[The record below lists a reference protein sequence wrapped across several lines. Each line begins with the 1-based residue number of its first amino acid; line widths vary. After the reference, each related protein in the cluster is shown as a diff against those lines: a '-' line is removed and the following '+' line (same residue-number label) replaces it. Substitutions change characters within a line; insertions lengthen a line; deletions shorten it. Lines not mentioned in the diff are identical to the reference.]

1 MREQQ
6 ITTRADLLRRWG
18 ELKTERSS
26 WMPHWKELSQF
37 LLPRS
42 GRYFI
47 QDRNRGA
54 RRHNQI
60 YDSTGTGQPATPDVA
75 VTTQVKLA
83 SLPLN
88 ATAYGAASGGTKT
101 ANAITS
107 GTGLAA
113 GTATWAR
120 FYKSDHTTA
129 VHDCSVGTSGCDI
142 NLNDAAITI
151 GGTVS
156 VTAYTVSMP
165 VAQ

>member
-1 MREQQ
+1 MAAN
-6 ITTRADLLRRWG
+6 T
-18 ELKTERSS
+18 
-26 WMPHWKELSQF
+26 HLSQAAWDAALDAAINAENSGF
-37 LLPRS
+37 L
-42 GRYFI
+42 
-47 QDRNRGA
+47 D
-54 RRHNQI
+54 I

-83 SLPLN
+83 SLPLS
-88 ATAYGAASGGTKT
+88 ATAFGAAAVGVKT